1 MRAGVVVSPR
11 GGRGPRQDMPTDSLQ
26 PAQTIEAPGVS
37 APPRPGVIVLARH
50 AEPALSRKVKLTA
63 RQYADWWALYE
74 EGGIL
79 PGQSPPDHL
88 KAAAARAA
96 IICASTRL
104 RSVETARA
112 LIGSREFSQEALFI
126 EAPLPP
132 PPWPGFVR
140 LSPKTWGVVSRISW
154 WFGGHAG
161 QETRPQA
168 QARARVA
175 ARRLDSLAAHGGDVL
190 VVAHG
195 FFNTMIGL
203 ALQKRGLKKTVDQGF
218 RYWCVKRF
226 ERP

>member
-1 MRAGVVVSPR
+1 
-11 GGRGPRQDMPTDSLQ
+11 MPTDSLQ

-168 QARARVA
+168 QARARAAAHRLDALA
-175 ARRLDSLAAHGGDVL
+175 ARGGDVL

-195 FFNTMIGL
+195 FFNTMIGIEL
-203 ALQKRGLKKTVDQGF
+203 RRLGWRPIKGRGW
-218 RYWCVKRF
+218 RYWSTRYF
-226 ERP
+226 QRT